1 MSRELIQLD
10 ARKRPTRVS
19 LFLLITVAALWSFY
33 AVRWYVGNTMAE
45 YFNTDENNLD
55 LARTAVTFAPSDP
68 LTHWTLGQVLLKG
81 MPLDQM
87 SASLPEYEKA
97 VSLSPADYRLWT
109 SLGIARQR
117 VGETEKAEQAFRR
130 AIDLAPTY
138 NLPRWYLGN
147 LLLRNAR
154 YDEAFNEL
162 RTASDGDP
170 ENLRPQFYNLVWQ
183 VYEDDLPSIL
193 RALGDSPGSRAEFAR
208 YQTSQHRFAEG
219 LKVWDTLNAEQK
231 NAASSTA
238 GLMIKDLLGAQ
249 QFHSAA
255 RVWNEIVSTGR
266 RVDMGQITDG
276 DLELILS
283 PGSEGYFDWQVKN
296 EPGVQIGI
304 DTGVSHA
311 GERSLRLSF
320 QVRSNTRSM
329 SATELVPVATNA
341 EYEFECYVRT
351 ENLNSGGTPIIQI
364 VDAMNGAILA
374 STEAAQN
381 GTNDWNR
388 VTASFKTSASTEA
401 VILRIVRS
409 PCDDNL
415 DVCPIFGAV
424 WYDDFNF
431 KRNG

>member
-10 ARKRPTRVS
+10 ARKRPTRIS
-19 LFLLITVAALWSFY
+19 LILLITVAVLWSFY
-33 AVRWYVGNTMAE
+33 AVRWYAGNTMAE

-55 LARTAVTFAPSDP
+55 LARTAVTLAPNDP

-87 SASLPEYEKA
+87 SACLPEYEKA
-97 VSLSPADYRLWT
+97 VSLSPDDYRLWT

-138 NLPRWYLGN
+138 NFPRWYLGN
-147 LLLRNAR
+147 LLLRSAR

-183 VYEDDLPSIL
+183 VYENDLPSIL
-193 RALGDSPGSRAEFAR
+193 KALGDSPGSRAEFSR
-208 YQTSQHRFAEG
+208 YQTSQRRFAEG
-219 LKVWDTLNAEQK
+219 LTVWDTLNEAQK
-231 NAASSTA
+231 KSAQSTA
-238 GLMIKDLLGAQ
+238 SLMIKDLMDSQ

-255 RVWNEIVSTGR
+255 RVWNDISTGR
-266 RVDMGQITDG
+266 RVDTGQVTDG
-276 DLELILS
+276 GFELILP

-304 DTGVSHA
+304 DSGVSHA
-311 GERSLRLSF
+311 GARSLRLSF

-329 SATELVPVATNA
+329 SATQLIPVATNA
-341 EYEFECYVRT
+341 NYEFECYVRT
-351 ENLNSGGTPIIQI
+351 EKLDSGGTPVIQI
-364 VDAMNGAILA
+364 VDAMNGAILG

-388 VTASFKTSASTEA
+388 MTASFKTSANTEA
-401 VILRIVRS
+401 VILRIVRA

>member
-10 ARKRPTRVS
+10 ARKRPTRFS
-19 LFLLITVAALWSFY
+19 LILLIIVAALWSFY
-33 AVRWYVGNTMAE
+33 AIRWYVGNTMAE

-55 LARTAVTFAPSDP
+55 MAKTAVTFAPNDA

-87 SASLPEYEKA
+87 SVSLPEYEKA
-97 VSLSPADYRLWT
+97 VSLSPVDYRLWT

-117 VGETEKAEQAFRR
+117 VGETEKAEQAFRQ
-130 AIDLAPTY
+130 AIELAPTY
-138 NLPRWYLGN
+138 NFPRWYLGN
-147 LLLRNAR
+147 LLLRSAR

-170 ENLRPQFYNLVWQ
+170 QNLRPQFYNLVWQ
-183 VYEDDLPSIL
+183 VYENDLPSIL
-193 RALGDSPGSRAEFAR
+193 KALGDSPGSRAEFAR
-208 YQTSQHRFAEG
+208 YQTAQGRFEEG
-219 LKVWDTLNAEQK
+219 LKVWDTLTEAQK
-231 NAASSTA
+231 KAADSTA
-238 GLMIKDLLGAQ
+238 SLIIKDLVEGK
-249 QFHSAA
+249 QFHSSA
-255 RVWNEIVSTGR
+255 RLWNEIVSPER
-266 RVDMGQITDG
+266 RVEVGQVTDG
-276 DLELILS
+276 GLELILS

-304 DTGVSHA
+304 DAGISHA
-311 GERSLRLSF
+311 GARSLRLSF

-329 SATELVPVATNA
+329 STTELVPVAKNA
-341 EYEFECYVRT
+341 NYEFECYVRT
-351 ENLNSGGTPIIQI
+351 ESLNSGGTPVIQI
-364 VDAMNGAILA
+364 VDATNGAFLG

-388 VTASFKTSASTEA
+388 MTASFKTSANTEA
-401 VILRIVRS
+401 VILRIVRA

>member
-10 ARKRPTRVS
+10 ARKRPTRIS
-19 LFLLITVAALWSFY
+19 LILLITVAVLWSFY
-33 AVRWYVGNTMAE
+33 AVRWYAGNTMAE

-55 LARTAVTFAPSDP
+55 LARTAVTLAPNDP

-87 SASLPEYEKA
+87 SACLPEYEKA
-97 VSLSPADYRLWT
+97 VSLSPDDYRLWT

-138 NLPRWYLGN
+138 NFPRWYLGN
-147 LLLRNAR
+147 LLLRSAR

-183 VYEDDLPSIL
+183 VYENDLPSIL
-193 RALGDSPGSRAEFAR
+193 KALGDSPGSRAEFSR
-208 YQTSQHRFAEG
+208 YQTSQRRFAEG
-219 LKVWDTLNAEQK
+219 LTVWDTLNEAQK
-231 NAASSTA
+231 KSAQSTA
-238 GLMIKDLLGAQ
+238 SLMIKDLMDSQ

-255 RVWNEIVSTGR
+255 RVWNDISTGR
-266 RVDMGQITDG
+266 RVDTGQVTDG
-276 DLELILS
+276 GFELILP

-304 DTGVSHA
+304 DSGVSHA
-311 GERSLRLSF
+311 GARSLRLSF

-329 SATELVPVATNA
+329 SATQLIPVATNA
-341 EYEFECYVRT
+341 NYEFECYVRT
-351 ENLNSGGTPIIQI
+351 EKLDSGGTPVIQI
-364 VDAMNGAILA
+364 VDAMNGAILG

-388 VTASFKTSASTEA
+388 MTASFKTTANTEA
-401 VILRIVRS
+401 VILRIVRA

-424 WYDDFNF
+424 WYDDFNL

>member
-10 ARKRPTRVS
+10 ARKRPTRIS
-19 LFLLITVAALWSFY
+19 LILLITVAVLWSFY
-33 AVRWYVGNTMAE
+33 AVRWYAGNTMAE

-55 LARTAVTFAPSDP
+55 LARTAVTLAPNDP

-87 SASLPEYEKA
+87 SACLPEYEKA
-97 VSLSPADYRLWT
+97 VSLSPDDYRLWT

-138 NLPRWYLGN
+138 NFPRWYLGN
-147 LLLRNAR
+147 LLLRSAR

-183 VYEDDLPSIL
+183 VYENDLPSIL
-193 RALGDSPGSRAEFAR
+193 KALGDSPGSRAEFSR
-208 YQTSQHRFAEG
+208 YQTSQRRFAEG
-219 LKVWDTLNAEQK
+219 LTVWDTLNEAQK
-231 NAASSTA
+231 KSAQSTA
-238 GLMIKDLLGAQ
+238 SLMIKDLMDSQ

-255 RVWNEIVSTGR
+255 RVWNDISTGR
-266 RVDMGQITDG
+266 RVDMGQVTDG
-276 DLELILS
+276 GFELILP

-304 DTGVSHA
+304 DSGVSHA
-311 GERSLRLSF
+311 GARSLRLSF

-329 SATELVPVATNA
+329 SATQLIPVATNA
-341 EYEFECYVRT
+341 NYEFECYVRT
-351 ENLNSGGTPIIQI
+351 EKLDSGGTPVIQI
-364 VDAMNGAILA
+364 VDAMNGAILG

-388 VTASFKTSASTEA
+388 MTASFKTSANTEA
-401 VILRIVRS
+401 VILRIVRA

-424 WYDDFNF
+424 WYDDFNL

>member
-10 ARKRPTRVS
+10 ARKRPTRIS
-19 LFLLITVAALWSFY
+19 LILLITVAVLWSFY
-33 AVRWYVGNTMAE
+33 AVRWYAGNTMAE

-55 LARTAVTFAPSDP
+55 LARTAVTLAPNDP

-87 SASLPEYEKA
+87 SACLPEYEKA
-97 VSLSPADYRLWT
+97 VSLSPDDYRLWT

-138 NLPRWYLGN
+138 NFPRWYLGN
-147 LLLRNAR
+147 LLLRSAR

-183 VYEDDLPSIL
+183 VYENDLPSIL
-193 RALGDSPGSRAEFAR
+193 KALGDSPGSRAEFSR
-208 YQTSQHRFAEG
+208 YQTSQRRFAEG
-219 LKVWDTLNAEQK
+219 LTVWDTLNEAQK
-231 NAASSTA
+231 KSAQSTA
-238 GLMIKDLLGAQ
+238 SLMIKDLMDSQ

-255 RVWNEIVSTGR
+255 RVWNDISTGR
-266 RVDMGQITDG
+266 RVDTGQVTDG
-276 DLELILS
+276 GFELILP

-304 DTGVSHA
+304 DSGVSHA
-311 GERSLRLSF
+311 GARSLRLSF

-329 SATELVPVATNA
+329 SATQLIPVATNA
-341 EYEFECYVRT
+341 NYEFECYVRT
-351 ENLNSGGTPIIQI
+351 EKLDSGGTPVIQI
-364 VDAMNGAILA
+364 VDAMNGAILG

-388 VTASFKTSASTEA
+388 MTASFKTSANTEA
-401 VILRIVRS
+401 VILRIVRA

-424 WYDDFNF
+424 WYDDFNI

>member
-1 MSRELIQLD
+1 V
-10 ARKRPTRVS
+10 T
-19 LFLLITVAALWSFY
+19 
-33 AVRWYVGNTMAE
+33 
-45 YFNTDENNLD
+45 
-55 LARTAVTFAPSDP
+55 LAPNDP

-87 SASLPEYEKA
+87 SACLPEYEKA
-97 VSLSPADYRLWT
+97 VSLSPDDYRLWT

-138 NLPRWYLGN
+138 NFPRWYLGN
-147 LLLRNAR
+147 LLLRSAR

-183 VYEDDLPSIL
+183 VYENDLPSIL
-193 RALGDSPGSRAEFAR
+193 KALGDSPGSRAEFSR
-208 YQTSQHRFAEG
+208 YQTSQRRFAEG
-219 LKVWDTLNAEQK
+219 LTVWDTLNEAQK
-231 NAASSTA
+231 KSAQSTA
-238 GLMIKDLLGAQ
+238 SLMIKDLMDSQ

-255 RVWNEIVSTGR
+255 RVWNDISTGR
-266 RVDMGQITDG
+266 RVDMGQVTDG
-276 DLELILS
+276 GFELILP

-304 DTGVSHA
+304 DSGVSHA
-311 GERSLRLSF
+311 GARSLRLSF

-329 SATELVPVATNA
+329 SATQLIPVATNA
-341 EYEFECYVRT
+341 NYEFECYVRT
-351 ENLNSGGTPIIQI
+351 EKLDSGGTPVIQI
-364 VDAMNGAILA
+364 VDAMNGAILG

-388 VTASFKTSASTEA
+388 MTASFKTSANTEA
-401 VILRIVRS
+401 VILRIVRA

-424 WYDDFNF
+424 WYDDFNL

>member
-1 MSRELIQLD
+1 
-10 ARKRPTRVS
+10 
-19 LFLLITVAALWSFY
+19 
-33 AVRWYVGNTMAE
+33 MAE

-55 LARTAVTFAPSDP
+55 LARTAVTLAPNDP

-87 SASLPEYEKA
+87 SACLPEYEKA
-97 VSLSPADYRLWT
+97 VSLSPDDYRLWT

-138 NLPRWYLGN
+138 NFPRWYLGN
-147 LLLRNAR
+147 LLLRSAR

-183 VYEDDLPSIL
+183 VYENDLPSIL
-193 RALGDSPGSRAEFAR
+193 KALGDSPGSRAEFSR
-208 YQTSQHRFAEG
+208 YQTSQRRFAEG
-219 LKVWDTLNAEQK
+219 LTVWDTLNEAQK
-231 NAASSTA
+231 KSAQSTA
-238 GLMIKDLLGAQ
+238 SLMIKDLMDSQ

-255 RVWNEIVSTGR
+255 RVWNDISTGR
-266 RVDMGQITDG
+266 RVDMGQVTDG
-276 DLELILS
+276 GFELILP

-304 DTGVSHA
+304 DSGVSHA
-311 GERSLRLSF
+311 GARSLRLSF

-329 SATELVPVATNA
+329 SATQLIPVATNA
-341 EYEFECYVRT
+341 NYEFECYVRT
-351 ENLNSGGTPIIQI
+351 EKLDSGGTPVIQI
-364 VDAMNGAILA
+364 VDAMNGAILG

-388 VTASFKTSASTEA
+388 MTASFKTSANTEA
-401 VILRIVRS
+401 VILRIVRA

-424 WYDDFNF
+424 WYDDFNL

>member
-10 ARKRPTRVS
+10 ARKRPTRIS
-19 LFLLITVAALWSFY
+19 LILLITVAVLWSFY
-33 AVRWYVGNTMAE
+33 AVRWYAGNTMAE

-55 LARTAVTFAPSDP
+55 LARTAVTLAPNDP

-87 SASLPEYEKA
+87 SACLPEYEKA
-97 VSLSPADYRLWT
+97 VSLSPDDYRLWT

-138 NLPRWYLGN
+138 NFPRWYLGN
-147 LLLRNAR
+147 LLLRSAR

-183 VYEDDLPSIL
+183 VYENDLPSIL
-193 RALGDSPGSRAEFAR
+193 KALGDSPGSRAEFSR
-208 YQTSQHRFAEG
+208 YQTSQRRFAEG
-219 LKVWDTLNAEQK
+219 LTVWDTLNEAQK
-231 NAASSTA
+231 KSAQSTA
-238 GLMIKDLLGAQ
+238 SLMIKDLMDSQ

-255 RVWNEIVSTGR
+255 RVWNDISTGR
-266 RVDMGQITDG
+266 RVDMGQVTDG
-276 DLELILS
+276 GFELILP

-304 DTGVSHA
+304 DSGVSHA
-311 GERSLRLSF
+311 GARSLRLSF

-329 SATELVPVATNA
+329 SATQLIPVATNA
-341 EYEFECYVRT
+341 NYEFECYVRT
-351 ENLNSGGTPIIQI
+351 EKLDSGGTPVIQI
-364 VDAMNGAILA
+364 VDAMNGAILG

-388 VTASFKTSASTEA
+388 MTASFKTTGNTEA
-401 VILRIVRS
+401 VILRIVRA

-424 WYDDFNF
+424 WYDDFNL

>member
-10 ARKRPTRVS
+10 ARKRTTRIS
-19 LFLLITVAALWSFY
+19 LILLISVAALWSFY
-33 AVRWYVGNTMAE
+33 AIRWYAGNTMAE

-55 LARTAVTFAPSDP
+55 MARTAVTLAPNDA

-97 VSLSPADYRLWT
+97 VSLSPVDYRLWT

-130 AIDLAPTY
+130 AIELAPTY
-138 NLPRWYLGN
+138 NFPRWYLGN
-147 LLLRNAR
+147 LLLRSAR
-154 YDEAFNEL
+154 YDEAFDEL

-183 VYEDDLPSIL
+183 VYENDLPSIL
-193 RALGDSPGSRAEFAR
+193 KALGDSPGSRAEFAR
-208 YQTSQHRFAEG
+208 YQTAQGRFAEG
-219 LKVWDTLNAEQK
+219 LKVWDTLNDTQK
-231 NAASSTA
+231 KDANSTA
-238 GLMIKDLLGAQ
+238 SLIVKDLLDGK

-255 RVWNEIVSTGR
+255 RLWNEIVSPER
-266 RVDMGQITDG
+266 RVEVGQVTDG
-276 DLELILS
+276 GFELILA
-283 PGSEGYFDWQVKN
+283 PGSEWYFDWQAKN

-304 DTGVSHA
+304 DAGISHVGA
-311 GERSLRLSF
+311 RSLRLSF

-329 SATELVPVATNA
+329 SMTELIPVATNA
-341 EYEFECYVRT
+341 NYEFECYVRT
-351 ENLNSGGTPIIQI
+351 ENLNSGGTPVIQI
-364 VDAMNGAILA
+364 LDATNGALLG

-388 VTASFKTSASTEA
+388 MTASFKTLATTEA
-401 VILRIVRS
+401 VILRIVRA

>member
-10 ARKRPTRVS
+10 ARKRPTRIS
-19 LFLLITVAALWSFY
+19 LILLITVAVLWSFY
-33 AVRWYVGNTMAE
+33 AVRWYAGNTMAE

-55 LARTAVTFAPSDP
+55 LARTAVTLAPNDP

-87 SASLPEYEKA
+87 SACLPEYEKA
-97 VSLSPADYRLWT
+97 VSLSPDDYRLWT

-138 NLPRWYLGN
+138 NFPRWYLGN
-147 LLLRNAR
+147 LLLRSAR

-183 VYEDDLPSIL
+183 VYENDLPSIL
-193 RALGDSPGSRAEFAR
+193 KALGDSPGSRAEFSR
-208 YQTSQHRFAEG
+208 YQTSQRRFAEG
-219 LKVWDTLNAEQK
+219 LTVWDTLNEAQK
-231 NAASSTA
+231 KSAQSTA
-238 GLMIKDLLGAQ
+238 SLMIKDLMDSQ

-255 RVWNEIVSTGR
+255 RVWNDISTGR
-266 RVDMGQITDG
+266 RVDTGQVTDG
-276 DLELILS
+276 GFELILP

-304 DTGVSHA
+304 DSGVSHA
-311 GERSLRLSF
+311 GARSLRLSF

-329 SATELVPVATNA
+329 SATQLIPVATNA
-341 EYEFECYVRT
+341 NYEFECYVRT
-351 ENLNSGGTPIIQI
+351 EKLDSGGTPVIQI
-364 VDAMNGAILA
+364 VDAMNGAILG

-388 VTASFKTSASTEA
+388 MTASFKTSANTEA
-401 VILRIVRS
+401 VILRIVRA

-424 WYDDFNF
+424 WYDDFNL

>member
-10 ARKRPTRVS
+10 ARKRPTRIS
-19 LFLLITVAALWSFY
+19 LILLITVAVLWSFY
-33 AVRWYVGNTMAE
+33 AVRWYAGNTMAE

-55 LARTAVTFAPSDP
+55 LARTAVTLAPNDP

-87 SASLPEYEKA
+87 SACLPEYEKA
-97 VSLSPADYRLWT
+97 VSLSPDDYRLWT

-138 NLPRWYLGN
+138 NFPRWYLGN
-147 LLLRNAR
+147 LLLRSAR

-183 VYEDDLPSIL
+183 VYENDLPSIL
-193 RALGDSPGSRAEFAR
+193 KALGDSPGSRAEFSR
-208 YQTSQHRFAEG
+208 YQTSQRRFAEG
-219 LKVWDTLNAEQK
+219 LTVWDTLNEAQK
-231 NAASSTA
+231 KSAQSTA
-238 GLMIKDLLGAQ
+238 SLMIKDLMDSQ

-255 RVWNEIVSTGR
+255 RVWNDISTGR
-266 RVDMGQITDG
+266 RVDMGQVTDG
-276 DLELILS
+276 GFELILP

-304 DTGVSHA
+304 DSGVSHA
-311 GERSLRLSF
+311 GARSLRLSF

-329 SATELVPVATNA
+329 SATQLIPVATNA
-341 EYEFECYVRT
+341 NYEFECYVRT
-351 ENLNSGGTPIIQI
+351 EKLDSGGTPVIQI
-364 VDAMNGAILA
+364 VDAMNGAILG
-374 STEAAQN
+374 STE
-381 GTNDWNR
+381 GHK
-388 VTASFKTSASTEA
+388 TAPTIGIE
-401 VILRIVRS
+401 
-409 PCDDNL
+409 
-415 DVCPIFGAV
+415 
-424 WYDDFNF
+424 
-431 KRNG
+431 

>member
-10 ARKRPTRVS
+10 ARKRPTRIS
-19 LFLLITVAALWSFY
+19 LILLITVAVLWSFY
-33 AVRWYVGNTMAE
+33 AVRWYAGNTMAE

-55 LARTAVTFAPSDP
+55 LARTAVTLAPNDP

-87 SASLPEYEKA
+87 SACLPEYEKA
-97 VSLSPADYRLWT
+97 VSLSPVDYRLWI

-138 NLPRWYLGN
+138 NFPRWYLGN
-147 LLLRNAR
+147 LLLRSAR

-183 VYEDDLPSIL
+183 VYENDLPSIL
-193 RALGDSPGSRAEFAR
+193 KALGDSPGSRAEFSR
-208 YQTSQHRFAEG
+208 YQTSQRRFAEG
-219 LKVWDTLNAEQK
+219 LTVWDTLNEAQK
-231 NAASSTA
+231 KSAQSTA
-238 GLMIKDLLGAQ
+238 SLMIKDLMDSQ

-255 RVWNEIVSTGR
+255 RVWNDISTGR
-266 RVDMGQITDG
+266 RVDMGQVTDG
-276 DLELILS
+276 GFELILP

-304 DTGVSHA
+304 DSGVSHA
-311 GERSLRLSF
+311 GARSLRLSF

-329 SATELVPVATNA
+329 SATQLIPVATNA
-341 EYEFECYVRT
+341 NYEFECYVRT
-351 ENLNSGGTPIIQI
+351 EKLDSGGTPVIQI
-364 VDAMNGAILA
+364 VDAMNGAILG

-388 VTASFKTSASTEA
+388 MTASFKTSANTEA
-401 VILRIVRS
+401 VILRIVRA

-424 WYDDFNF
+424 WYDDFNL

>member
-10 ARKRPTRVS
+10 ARKRPTRIS
-19 LFLLITVAALWSFY
+19 LILLITVAVLWSFY
-33 AVRWYVGNTMAE
+33 SVRWYAGNTMAE

-55 LARTAVTFAPSDP
+55 LARTAVTLAPNDP

-87 SASLPEYEKA
+87 SACLPEYEKA
-97 VSLSPADYRLWT
+97 VSLSPDDYRLWT

-138 NLPRWYLGN
+138 NFPRWYLGN
-147 LLLRNAR
+147 LLLRSAR

-183 VYEDDLPSIL
+183 VYENDLPSIL
-193 RALGDSPGSRAEFAR
+193 KALGDSPGSRAEFSR
-208 YQTSQHRFAEG
+208 YQTSQRRFAEG
-219 LKVWDTLNAEQK
+219 LTVWDTLNEAQK
-231 NAASSTA
+231 KSAQSTA
-238 GLMIKDLLGAQ
+238 SLMIKDLMDSQ

-255 RVWNEIVSTGR
+255 RVWNDISTGR
-266 RVDMGQITDG
+266 RVDTGQVTDG
-276 DLELILS
+276 GFELILP

-304 DTGVSHA
+304 DSGVSHA
-311 GERSLRLSF
+311 GARSLRLSF

-329 SATELVPVATNA
+329 SATQLIPVATNA
-341 EYEFECYVRT
+341 NYEFECYVRT
-351 ENLNSGGTPIIQI
+351 EKLDSGGTPVIQI
-364 VDAMNGAILA
+364 VDAMNGAILG

-388 VTASFKTSASTEA
+388 MTASFKTSANTEA
-401 VILRIVRS
+401 VILRIVRA

-424 WYDDFNF
+424 WYDDFNL